1 MKKALPFLI
10 AILVCTSFSTTL
22 TAQTKPKG
30 KLNHLAIYVVN
41 LEKTKAFYDDMFQF
55 DTIPE
60 PFHDGRHIWY
70 SIAPGVAMHVIQ
82 GATQPKEYYLNNHMC
97 ISVDAVDPFVQ
108 KLKAKNM
115 PYRDSKGVLGQ
126 VTTRIDG
133 VKQIWVNDPDGYFI
147 EINDAKN

>member
-1 MKKALPFLI
+1 MKNTPILI
-10 AILVCTSFSTTL
+10 TLLSILFFQSAL
-22 TAQTKPKG
+22 TAQSKPKG

-41 LEKTKAFYDDMFQF
+41 LEKTRAFYDEYFQF

-60 PFHDGRHIWY
+60 PFHDGKHIWY

-82 GATQPKEYYLNNHMC
+82 GADQAKEYFLNNHMC
-97 ISVDAVDPFVQ
+97 ISVDDVAPFVQ
-108 KLKAKNM
+108 KLRANNR
-115 PYRDSKGVLGQ
+115 PFRDSRGVLNQ

-147 EINDAKN
+147 EINDAKQ